1 MTQHQSQTHSRNLQ
15 GKTIAILAADGV
27 EQVELVKPRQALE
40 EAGATTR
47 LISLKSGQIQSMEG
61 DIEPKDKYRVDAT
74 VEQADAES
82 FDGLLLPGGTVN
94 PDKLRLSDEAMA
106 FVRAFYEAGKP
117 IAAICHGPWS
127 LSQIGAVQGLKMTSW
142 PSLQRELSLGGA
154 QWADQEVVMDKGIV
168 TSRKPGDIPAFNE
181 KIVELFAG
189 SGYGAQRPS
198 LQRSDIKPA

>member
-1 MTQHQSQTHSRNLQ
+1 MTQNQSQTHSQHLQ

-40 EAGATTR
+40 DAGATTR

-61 DIEPKDKYRVDAT
+61 DMTPKDKYRVDDT
-74 VEQADAES
+74 VEAADAAS

-94 PDKLRLSDEAMA
+94 PDKLRLSKGAMD

-168 TSRKPGDIPAFNE
+168 TSRKPDDLPAFNK

-198 LQRSDIKPA
+198 LQQSDIKPA